1 MQSNAEDMED
11 IIRNLTTEI
20 EAYVSHLKGP
30 GIATVLEGM
39 RKWAKGPVTPV
50 QGRKLPVCDLLD
62 TALQAMNKTSLARAI
77 DDARPFLSWVAYDVY
92 PREEIGSR
100 FADNHAFASIIG
112 EGCALEAVDFDLG
125 LFLIAPNL
133 FYRDHH
139 HAAPELYAPLTG
151 PHGWRFNTGDP
162 LVWKEAHEPAW
173 NRAWQPHATMTGDTP
188 FLAIFCWTKDTSQP
202 AKIITSSDW
211 PTLENVS

>member
-1 MQSNAEDMED
+1 MIMQQNNAETV
-11 IIRNLTTEI
+11 IRNLVSEI
-20 EAYVSHLKGP
+20 EIYVSHLKGP

-39 RKWAKGPVTPV
+39 KKWARGPVVPAL
-50 QGRKLPVCDLLD
+50 GRTLPVCNHLD
-62 TALQAMNKTSLARAI
+62 TALEVMGKPTLAKAI
-77 DDARPFLSWVAYDVY
+77 ADALPFLSWVSYDAY
-92 PREEIGSR
+92 PREEIGAR

-139 HAAPELYAPLTG
+139 HAAPELYVPLTG
-151 PHGWRFNTGDP
+151 PHGWRFKPGDS
-162 LVWKEAHEPAW
+162 LVWKEAHKPVW

-188 FLAIFCWTKDTSQP
+188 FLSIFCWTKDVALP
-202 AKIITSSDW
+202 AKVLSSSDW
-211 PTLENVS
+211 PTLENLS